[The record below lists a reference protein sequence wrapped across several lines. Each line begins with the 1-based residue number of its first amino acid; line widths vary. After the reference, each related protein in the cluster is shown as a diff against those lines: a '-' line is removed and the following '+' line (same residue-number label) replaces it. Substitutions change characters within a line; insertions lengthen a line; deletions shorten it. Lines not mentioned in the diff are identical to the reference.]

1 MHSYAWRELVRN
13 PRRTLAAMAG
23 VALGV
28 GLFSAELF
36 FIDGSGATMTARAVA
51 PLALDMQRVL
61 TAPLG
66 GGLGL
71 EEHLGAT
78 GSIAAGEPV
87 TITLRV
93 INGGAEPAHDVVVED
108 VAPAPLRY
116 LAGTATLNGTPLPD
130 GGGDGPFSQGV
141 AGLGRNIG
149 TVAPGSIVTISY
161 RARAP
166 RAVSAESLRPRA
178 RVSSRESLVPTPAN
192 SPRLLTLEQV
202 RARIASIPGVASA
215 DGLAFVDL
223 PPGSLRARGI
233 AVPGTVR
240 VFAFDR
246 RYRERY
252 PSIRLA
258 SGSFRAGAAL
268 LSVEA
273 ARALGIRPG
282 GSVDLR
288 LPARRNVSLP
298 VSGVADLASARP
310 LFSSRRSRD
319 LENFLYVP
327 QSIVVSPAAFAG
339 TVMPALRAASA
350 QLGGI
355 TKSLPVEEV
364 DVLVERGRLRTD
376 PAAALAQTHAVAR
389 SIGRIAP
396 TQDYLIDNVSN
407 TLMVASADAA
417 VGKRMFLFL
426 GLPAILLAGLVAAY
440 AGTVLAA
447 AQRREH
453 ALLRLRGADRRHL
466 TGVLAYRAL
475 ALAGAGSAAGTAAGF
490 IAARSILGSD
500 ALRQAAP
507 RALALS
513 AVAALVGG
521 LLVTALALFVPG
533 HRALAREIAQERR
546 ELALSCPPAW
556 RRLWLD
562 VLLLVA
568 AALAELVVLRSGAL
582 DAARGSV
589 FEGRAVSL
597 PGYLLLVPLLAW
609 VGGVLLATRLLIAIA
624 SRLPVRA
631 APELGGAA
639 SGLLVRSLRRR
650 PWELAAGTVALGLVI
665 AFGTSLRSFIAT
677 YDAAKRADADF
688 VVGSDL
694 RIAPGARPRTAAYA
708 SRLRIG
714 GVTRVTPV
722 VFRPENSLAI
732 GAFRRARTDLAAID
746 PATFGGT
753 ARLSASSLAGLV
765 PGAAMA
771 ALRADPRAILV
782 GAATAADLSLETGD
796 RVRVVLALG
805 TPHEA
810 SATFR
815 VAGLLTRFAGFAR
828 APDLVVGLAA
838 YRSVTG
844 AAPVDF
850 FLARTRDQ
858 THAGLA
864 RAVAALRSRPGTRD
878 PLAIETTETA
888 LDRDQ
893 SSLTAL
899 DVRSLVDLGSLFTL
913 LMSAVVIGI
922 FMFGLIL
929 GRRRE
934 YVLLRAQ
941 GMHARDV
948 RRLVLG
954 EAALLTTGGLAAGL
968 LAGAASAFLLIQVL
982 RPLFIL
988 PPDVTVPAS
997 AIALLV
1003 VATVAAALLAA
1014 FAALA
1019 MLRRVRPTEILRER

>member
-1 MHSYAWRELVRN
+1 VHSYAWRELVRN

-28 GLFSAELF
+28 GLFSAVLF
-36 FIDGSGATMTARAVA
+36 FIDGSGATMTARALA

-66 GGLGL
+66 SGLR
-71 EEHLGAT
+71 
-78 GSIAAGEPV
+78 
-87 TITLRV
+87 LRV
-93 INGGAEPAHDVVVED
+93 INGSAEPAHDVVVED

-116 LAGTATLNGTPLPD
+116 LAGTARLD
-130 GGGDGPFSQGV
+130 GRRLSDGDGDGPFSQGV

-149 TVAPGSIVTISY
+149 TVPPGATVTITY

-166 RAVSAESLRPRA
+166 RAVPAESLRPRA
-178 RVSSRESLVPTPAN
+178 RVSSRESLVPSPAN

-223 PPGSLRARGI
+223 PPGSLRARGS
-233 AVPGTVR
+233 ASPGTVR

-246 RYRERY
+246 RYREHY

-273 ARALGIRPG
+273 ARALGLRPG

-288 LPARRNVSLP
+288 LPAGRDVSLP
-298 VSGVADLASARP
+298 VSGVADLVRARP

-327 QSIVVSPAAFAG
+327 QSIVVSPATFAG
-339 TVMPALRAASA
+339 TVVPALRAASA

-364 DVLVERGRLRTD
+364 DVLVARDRLRAD
-376 PAAALAQTHAVAR
+376 PAAALAQTRAAAR

-426 GLPAILLAGLVAAY
+426 GLPAILLAGLIAAY
-440 AGTVLAA
+440 AGTVLAG

-466 TGVLAYRAL
+466 TRVLAYRTL
-475 ALAGAGSAAGTAAGF
+475 LLAGVGSAAGTAAGF
-490 IAARSILGSD
+490 ISARAILGSD
-500 ALRQAAP
+500 ALGQAAP
-507 RALALS
+507 GALALS
-513 AVAALVGG
+513 AVTALGGG
-521 LLVTALALFVPG
+521 LLVTAVALFIPG
-533 HRALAREIAQERR
+533 HRALTREIAEERR
-546 ELALSCPPAW
+546 ELALSSPPAW

-562 VLLLVA
+562 VLLLGA
-568 AALAELVVLRSGAL
+568 AALAEFAIVRSGAL
-582 DAARGSV
+582 DGARGSV

-597 PGYLLLVPLLAW
+597 PAYLLLVPLLAW
-609 VGGVLLATRLLIAIA
+609 AGGVLLSTRLLVAIA
-624 SRLPVRA
+624 VRLPVRPS
-631 APELGGAA
+631 PERGGASA
-639 SGLLVRSLRRR
+639 GLLVRSLRRR
-650 PWELAAGTVALGLVI
+650 PWEVAAGTVALGLVI
-665 AFGTSLRSFIAT
+665 AFGTSLRCFIAT
-677 YDAAKRADADF
+677 YDAAKRADAGF

-708 SRLRIG
+708 PELRVG
-714 GVTRVTPV
+714 GVARVTPV
-722 VFRPENSLAI
+722 VFRSENSLLI
-732 GAFRRARTDLAAID
+732 GAYRRARGDLAAID
-746 PATFGGT
+746 PGTFGGT
-753 ARLSASSLAGLV
+753 ARLSDSSLGGMA

-771 ALRADPRAILV
+771 ALRADPHAILV
-782 GAATAADLSLETGD
+782 GADTAADLSLETGD

-805 TPHEA
+805 TARET

-815 VAGLLTRFAGFAR
+815 VAGLFTRFAGFAR
-828 APDLVVGLAA
+828 APDLVVGLAG
-838 YRSVTG
+838 YRSAVG

-850 FLARTRDQ
+850 FLARTRDG

-864 RAVAALRSRPGTRD
+864 RAVAALRAGPGTRD

-888 LDRDQ
+888 LDKDQ

-934 YVLLRAQ
+934 YVLLRSQ
-941 GMHARDV
+941 GMRARDV

-954 EAALLTTGGLAAGL
+954 EAALLTVGGLASGL
-968 LAGAASAFLLIQVL
+968 LAGAGSAFLFVQVL

-988 PPDVTVPAS
+988 PPDVAVPAS
-997 AIALLV
+997 AIAVLV

-1019 MLRRVRPTEILRER
+1019 VLRRIRPTEILRER